1 MTEKPSNSLENCQHR
16 YNFYGRRSSNQLS
29 KKRQNY
35 VKKYL
40 PLFTPK
46 GISVEENPLRRPLN
60 FESVYK
66 RKCQIWMEIGYGS
79 GEHLLELAKENPD
92 ICFLGCEPYKDGTA
106 KFLIS
111 LSDKNIIEA
120 VLIPTE
126 KRITACISSQ
136 VGCSLD
142 CDFCATSK
150 ISRMRNLN
158 FYEIFDQTMIL
169 NTESSKL
176 FGRTISN
183 IVFMG
188 MGEPLLNYKNVLKA
202 IEMICSKKGLGIS
215 KKKITVSTSGISK
228 IIKILAD
235 QNVKFNLAVSLHS
248 AIEKTRNDIMPFSK
262 DFPLNELL
270 DSLNYWYKKTKS
282 KITIEYLVWQAIN
295 DNMHHINSL
304 VDFCVKVPSK
314 VNLIEFNE
322 IGNLKFKTPQNMWI
336 QKYIEILKANNIS
349 VSVRRSRGKDIN
361 AACGQ
366 LANKI

>member
-1 MTEKPSNSLENCQHR
+1 MHISSDIRSLDLKNLEKILIKQK
-16 YNFYGRRSSNQLS
+16 F
-29 KKRQNY
+29 
-35 VKKYL
+35 KKYRANQINDWLIKEGVSSFHEMKNL
-40 PLFTPK
+40 PKDL
-46 GISVEENPLRRPLN
+46 IS
-60 FESVYK
+60 
-66 RKCQIWMEIGYGS
+66 
-79 GEHLLELAKENPD
+79 
-92 ICFLGCEPYKDGTA
+92 FLDSRFKINNVNIKLIKKSRDGTA

-169 NTESSKL
+169 NAESSKL

-349 VSVRRSRGKDIN
+349 VSIRRSRGKDIN

>member
-1 MTEKPSNSLENCQHR
+1 MHISSDIRSLDLKNLEKILIKQK
-16 YNFYGRRSSNQLS
+16 F
-29 KKRQNY
+29 
-35 VKKYL
+35 KKYRAIQINDWLIKEGVSSFHEMKNL
-40 PLFTPK
+40 PKDLILFLDSRFK
-46 GISVEENPLRRPLN
+46 INNVNIKLIKKSR
-60 FESVYK
+60 
-66 RKCQIWMEIGYGS
+66 
-79 GEHLLELAKENPD
+79 
-92 ICFLGCEPYKDGTA
+92 DGTT

-169 NTESSKL
+169 NAESSKL

-349 VSVRRSRGKDIN
+349 VSIRRSRGKDIN

>member
-1 MTEKPSNSLENCQHR
+1 MHISSDIRSLDLKNLEKILIKQK
-16 YNFYGRRSSNQLS
+16 F
-29 KKRQNY
+29 
-35 VKKYL
+35 KKYRAIQINDWLIKEGVGSFHEMKNL
-40 PLFTPK
+40 PKDL
-46 GISVEENPLRRPLN
+46 IS
-60 FESVYK
+60 
-66 RKCQIWMEIGYGS
+66 
-79 GEHLLELAKENPD
+79 
-92 ICFLGCEPYKDGTA
+92 FLDSRFKINNVNIKLIKKSSDGTA

-169 NTESSKL
+169 NAESYKL

-349 VSVRRSRGKDIN
+349 VSIRRSRGKDIN

>member
-1 MTEKPSNSLENCQHR
+1 MHISSDIRSLDLKNLEKILIKQK
-16 YNFYGRRSSNQLS
+16 F
-29 KKRQNY
+29 
-35 VKKYL
+35 KKYRAIQINDWLIKEGVSSFHEMKNL
-40 PLFTPK
+40 PKDL
-46 GISVEENPLRRPLN
+46 IS
-60 FESVYK
+60 
-66 RKCQIWMEIGYGS
+66 
-79 GEHLLELAKENPD
+79 
-92 ICFLGCEPYKDGTA
+92 FLDSRFKINNVNIKLIKKSSDGTA

-169 NTESSKL
+169 NAESYKL

-349 VSVRRSRGKDIN
+349 VSIRRSRGKDIN

>member
-1 MTEKPSNSLENCQHR
+1 MHISSDIRCLDLKNLEKILIKQK
-16 YNFYGRRSSNQLS
+16 F
-29 KKRQNY
+29 
-35 VKKYL
+35 KKYRAIQINDWLIKEGVSSFHEMKNL
-40 PLFTPK
+40 PKDL
-46 GISVEENPLRRPLN
+46 IS
-60 FESVYK
+60 
-66 RKCQIWMEIGYGS
+66 
-79 GEHLLELAKENPD
+79 
-92 ICFLGCEPYKDGTA
+92 FLDSRFKINNVNIKLIKKSRDGTA

-169 NTESSKL
+169 NAESSKL

-349 VSVRRSRGKDIN
+349 VSIRRSRGKDIN

>member
-1 MTEKPSNSLENCQHR
+1 MHISSDIRSLDLKNLEKILIKQK
-16 YNFYGRRSSNQLS
+16 F
-29 KKRQNY
+29 
-35 VKKYL
+35 KKYRAIQINDWLIKEGVSSFHEMKNL
-40 PLFTPK
+40 PKDL
-46 GISVEENPLRRPLN
+46 IS
-60 FESVYK
+60 
-66 RKCQIWMEIGYGS
+66 
-79 GEHLLELAKENPD
+79 
-92 ICFLGCEPYKDGTA
+92 FLDSRFKINNVNIKLIKKSSDGTA

-169 NTESSKL
+169 NAESYKL

>member
-1 MTEKPSNSLENCQHR
+1 MH
-16 YNFYGRRSSNQLS
+16 
-29 KKRQNY
+29 
-35 VKKYL
+35 
-40 PLFTPK
+40 
-46 GISVEENPLRRPLN
+46 IS
-60 FESVYK
+60 
-66 RKCQIWMEIGYGS
+66 
-79 GEHLLELAKENPD
+79 PD
-92 ICFLGCEPYKDGTA
+92 IRSLDIKKLEKILLKQNFKGYRANQINDWLTKGCISSFHEMKNLPKDLISFLNSRFIINNVDIKLIKKSKDGTV

-111 LSDKNIIEA
+111 LCDKNIIEA

-142 CDFCATSK
+142 CDFCATAK
-150 ISRMRNLN
+150 IRRMRNLD

-169 NTESSKL
+169 NSESSKL
-176 FGRTISN
+176 FGRSISN

-202 IEMICSKKGLGIS
+202 IEMICSKKGLVIS

-228 IIKILAD
+228 IIRLLAD

-262 DFPLNELL
+262 DFPIVELL
-270 DSLNYWYKKTKS
+270 ESLNYWYKKTKS

-295 DNMHHINSL
+295 DNMQHINSL
-304 VDFCVKVPSK
+304 VEFCVKVPSK

-322 IGNLKFKTPQNMWI
+322 IGNLKFKSPQNMWI
-336 QKYIEILKANNIS
+336 QKYVEILKANNIS
-349 VSVRRSRGKDIN
+349 VSIRRSRGKDIN

>member
-1 MTEKPSNSLENCQHR
+1 MHISSDIRSLDLKNLEKILIKQK
-16 YNFYGRRSSNQLS
+16 F
-29 KKRQNY
+29 
-35 VKKYL
+35 KKYRAIQINDWLIKEGVSSFHEMKNL
-40 PLFTPK
+40 PKDL
-46 GISVEENPLRRPLN
+46 IS
-60 FESVYK
+60 
-66 RKCQIWMEIGYGS
+66 
-79 GEHLLELAKENPD
+79 
-92 ICFLGCEPYKDGTA
+92 FLDSRFKINNVNIKLIKKSRDGTT

-169 NTESSKL
+169 NAESSKL

-349 VSVRRSRGKDIN
+349 VSIRRSRGKDIN